1 MWTVGGE
8 EQVVEST
15 QVMTLG
21 VYGPCM
27 MRNRN

>member
-1 MWTVGGE
+1 MWMVGK

-21 VYGPCM
+21 DKVWTLHDEK
-27 MRNRN
+27 

>member
-15 QVMTLG
+15 QVMTLSEK
-21 VYGPCM
+21 VWTLHDEK
-27 MRNRN
+27 